1 MTDVIRSRAPRSA
14 TVRGRGRATMTA
26 CLITGAGGFVGGALA
41 RTLIEK
47 RPARPN
53 LPDRPMAG
61 RLILSDRIPRPD
73 WCPADRAD
81 IVWMQGDI
89 ASADLLEQLFS
100 EPVTAVA
107 HLAGV
112 VSGAAEADFDL
123 GMRVNLDAT
132 RALLER
138 CMAQGR
144 AGRPPRVVY
153 ASSIAVHGVPLPT
166 AIHDPTPASP
176 SLSYGVQK
184 LINEIL
190 ITEGSRRGWID
201 GISLRLAGVVVRPA
215 LPNGALSG
223 FNSDLIRETL
233 AGRRVVSPV
242 SPEAVIW
249 LQSLSSARDAFA
261 IALAGSGGAPDGA
274 RVVQCPAIA
283 ASINEILCA
292 VSAASGH
299 DAHALVDFRPNPA
312 IEPMFGRWP
321 RHISFD
327 RARRLGLPEDRDL
340 TELIATAHA
349 ARKSSGEPSAA
360 T

>member
-1 MTDVIRSRAPRSA
+1 
-14 TVRGRGRATMTA
+14 MTA

-41 RTLIEK
+41 RALLE
-47 RPARPN
+47 RRLAQASRDQPP
-53 LPDRPMAG
+53 AG
-61 RLILSDRIPRPD
+61 RLVLSDRMPRPD

-89 ASADLLEQLFS
+89 ASADLLDQLFA
-100 EPVTAVA
+100 EPVDALA

-123 GMRVNLDAT
+123 GMKVNLDST

-153 ASSIAVHGVPLPT
+153 ASSIAVHGVPLP
-166 AIHDPTPASP
+166 ADIHDRTPASP
-176 SLSYGVQK
+176 SLSYGAQK

-190 ITEGSRRGWID
+190 ITEASRRGWID

-249 LQSLSSARDAFA
+249 VQSLSSARDAFA
-261 IALAGSGGAPDGA
+261 TALSDSGGARDGA

-283 ASINEILCA
+283 ASIDEILRA
-292 VSAASGH
+292 VSAVGGH
-299 DAHALVDFRPNPA
+299 DARALVDFRPDPA

-321 RHISFD
+321 RQRSFG
-327 RARRLGLPEDRDL
+327 RARAMGLPEDRDL
-340 TELIATAHA
+340 TDLIAA
-349 ARKSSGEPSAA
+349 ASVGSDAPLSRSAA

>member
-1 MTDVIRSRAPRSA
+1 M
-14 TVRGRGRATMTA
+14 
-26 CLITGAGGFVGGALA
+26 GGALA
-41 RTLIEK
+41 RALIEK
-47 RPARPN
+47 RPARLN
-53 LPDRPMAG
+53 SPDRPAAG
-61 RLILSDRIPRPD
+61 RLVLSDWTPRPD
-73 WCPADRAD
+73 WCPANRAD
-81 IVWMQGDI
+81 IVWMQGDL
-89 ASADLLEQLFS
+89 ASAGLLEKLFS

-123 GMRVNLDAT
+123 GVRVNLDAT

-138 CMAQGR
+138 CMDQGR

-153 ASSIAVHGVPLPT
+153 ASSIAVHGVPLPK
-166 AIHDPTPASP
+166 AIHDHTPASP

-190 ITEGSRRGWID
+190 IAEGSRRGWID

-261 IALAGSGGAPDGA
+261 IALSGSGGAPDGA

-283 ASINEILCA
+283 ASIDEILRA

-299 DAHALVDFRPNPA
+299 DARALTDFRPDPA
-312 IEPMFGRWP
+312 IEPMFGCWP
-321 RHISFD
+321 RHHSFD
-327 RARRLGLPEDRDL
+327 RARRLGLPEDRNL

-349 ARKSSGEPSAA
+349 ARASSGEPSTA

>member
-1 MTDVIRSRAPRSA
+1 MTCVIRSRALASA
-14 TVRGRGRATMTA
+14 TVRGRGCAPMTA

-41 RTLIEK
+41 RSLIES
-47 RPARPN
+47 RLARPS
-53 LPDRPMAG
+53 LPDRPVSG
-61 RLILSDRIPRPD
+61 CLILTDQIPPPD
-73 WCPADRAD
+73 WCPTDRAD
-81 IVWMQGDI
+81 IVWMQGNI
-89 ASADLLEQLFS
+89 ASATLLEQLFS

-112 VSGAAEADFDL
+112 VSGTAEADFDL
-123 GMRVNLDAT
+123 GMRINLDAT

-153 ASSIAVHGVPLPT
+153 ASSIAVHGLPLPT
-166 AIHDPTPASP
+166 AIHDHTPASP

-201 GISLRLAGVVVRPA
+201 GISLRLAGVVIRPA

-233 AGRRVVSPV
+233 AARRVVSPV

-261 IALAGSGGAPDGA
+261 TALAGSGGAPDGA
-274 RVVQCPAIA
+274 RVVQCPALA
-283 ASINEILCA
+283 ASIDEILRA
-292 VSAASGH
+292 VSALSGR
-299 DAHALVDFRPNPA
+299 DARAWVDFCPNPA

-321 RHISFD
+321 RRISFD
-327 RARRLGLPEDRDL
+327 RARRLNLPEDRDL
-340 TELIATAHA
+340 TELIASAHA
-349 ARKSSGEPSAA
+349 A